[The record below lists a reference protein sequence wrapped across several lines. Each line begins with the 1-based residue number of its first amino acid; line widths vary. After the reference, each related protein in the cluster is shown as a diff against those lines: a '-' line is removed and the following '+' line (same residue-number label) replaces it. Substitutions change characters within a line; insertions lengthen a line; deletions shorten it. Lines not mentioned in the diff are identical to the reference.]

1 MNIICVNVT
10 NKGYTYLQN
19 IINNFIRQ
27 DYENKKLIIIFNS
40 NINKDTVKDILYS
53 NGIMEYILEIIPDKT
68 LGECLNHS
76 TTFEYDIW
84 CKMDDDDYYGK
95 DYLKN
100 SVKYMI
106 SKNADIVGKRDM
118 YIYVPELKKIFFK
131 QHGGSNKYINWIHG
145 SSLIVHKKVFNTI
158 LFPHKNRGEDT
169 QFQQMAFKRGF
180 KIYATTTDDFIYIRR
195 LNNRNHTWIFNL
207 KEYLKNSTSVPL
219 DGIENHIC

>member
-76 TTFEYDIW
+76 TTLLEYDIW

-106 SKNADIVGKRDM
+106 SKNVL
-118 YIYVPELKKIFFK
+118 YY
-131 QHGGSNKYINWIHG
+131 Y
-145 SSLIVHKKVFNTI
+145 
-158 LFPHKNRGEDT
+158 
-169 QFQQMAFKRGF
+169 
-180 KIYATTTDDFIYIRR
+180 
-195 LNNRNHTWIFNL
+195 
-207 KEYLKNSTSVPL
+207 
-219 DGIENHIC
+219 